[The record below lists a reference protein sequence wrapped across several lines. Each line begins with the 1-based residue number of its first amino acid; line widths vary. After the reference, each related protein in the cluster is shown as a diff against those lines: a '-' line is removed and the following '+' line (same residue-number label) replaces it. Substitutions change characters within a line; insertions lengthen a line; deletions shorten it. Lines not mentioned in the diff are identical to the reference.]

1 MLTDEQIE
9 VIGSEHSPYVD
20 HKFSRAIES
29 AACAERDQSIAELE
43 ENERAFKQVIL
54 QMQDSIDFLQRQLE
68 EARKVLKETGLL
80 LHHFWCDVPMN
91 EYNFEKLNKGME
103 AIDAA
108 MKGTP

>member
-1 MLTDEQIE
+1 MLTDEQIQKAGE
-9 VIGSEHSPYVD
+9 RFFWSFDED
-20 HKFSRAIES
+20 AALFARAIEA
-29 AACAERDQSIAELE
+29 AACAERDARIVEFE
-43 ENERAFKQVIL
+43 
-54 QMQDSIDFLQRQLE
+54 RQLE

-91 EYNFEKLNKGME
+91 EYSFEKLNKGME